1 MCKVVLTDYA
11 WLDLTLE
18 QEILEKGG
26 AELIAKHCSTE
37 FDVIAATVEAD
48 AIITEYAPITRAAIF
63 AAKKCKVI
71 SMNAAGYDNVDVA
84 AATEAGV
91 MVTNVPDY
99 CYEEVADHAMALIL
113 ACARRVVSFCQN
125 ISCKIWDFKST
136 GQIKRIRGQTL
147 GLIGF
152 GGVSRNVA
160 RRAKPFGMSII
171 AYDPY
176 LPPEVFEQEGVSQ
189 VSLEKLL
196 TDSDFVSVHIP
207 KTPETVGLIS
217 EKQLGMMKPHSFLIN
232 TSRGGIVD
240 ETALNETL
248 KCGRIEGAALD
259 VLAVEPADFSN
270 PLFELENAVITPH
283 CAFYSEDAMIE
294 VRTRAAE
301 QVLKVFAGEWPPNL
315 VNREL
320 RGRTDLRAGIVK
332 D

>member
-1 MCKVVLTDYA
+1 MYKVVLTDYA
-11 WLDLTLE
+11 WLDLALE
-18 QEILEKGG
+18 KEILEKGG
-26 AELIAKHCSTE
+26 AELIAMHCSTE
-37 FDVIAATVEAD
+37 SDVMTATAEAD
-48 AIITEYAPITRAAIF
+48 AIITEYAPITRAVIF

-84 AATEAGV
+84 AATEAKV
-91 MVTNVPDY
+91 LVTNVPDY

-113 ACARRVVSFCQN
+113 ACARRVVNFCQN

-160 RRAKPFGMSII
+160 RRAKPFGMRII

-176 LPPEVFEQEGVSQ
+176 LPPEVFDQEGVSQ

-207 KTPETVGLIS
+207 KTSETVGLIS
-217 EKQLGMMKPHSFLIN
+217 EKQLGMMKPNAFLIN

-240 ETALNETL
+240 ETVLSEAL

-270 PLFELENAVITPH
+270 PLFELENAIITPH

-301 QVLKVFAGEWPPNL
+301 QVVKVLAGEWPSNL
-315 VNREL
+315 VNAEL
-320 RGRTDLRAGIVK
+320 RGRDDLRAGILK